1 MRVRLKTLSA
11 GPGGVVQPGTV
22 IDLPQA
28 DAVAL
33 LASGSAVAVDVP
45 KVEQPSETRAS
56 SKPAKRGKK
65 AK

>member
-1 MRVRLKTLSA
+1 MRVRLKTLLA

-33 LASGSAVAVDVP
+33 LASGSAVAVDAP
-45 KVEQPSETRAS
+45 KVEQPKETRAPI
-56 SKPAKRGKK
+56 KKRAKK